1 MIRKATKND
10 FDSIDSIGTNSYPDN
25 YYEGVE
31 SFRSKM
37 IAYPDGCF
45 VCQPGDDVTG
55 YIISFPYILFKPY
68 PINCYYKN
76 IEHPTCYYIH
86 DLCVLK
92 EHRGNGYASA
102 LVNEVLKI
110 KSYPK
115 ALMSVLDSNKFWERF
130 GFKPHKTEMY
140 YGMNATYMIRLSNR

>member
-1 MIRKATKND
+1 
-10 FDSIDSIGTNSYPDN
+10 
-25 YYEGVE
+25 
-31 SFRSKM
+31 
-37 IAYPDGCF
+37 
-45 VCQPGDDVTG
+45 VTG